1 MAILPKAPVKRIL
14 SNSGVSRV
22 SDDAVDALI
31 DILEE
36 YGEEISK
43 KSIKLAKHADRKTIK
58 ASDILLAS
66 E

>member
-1 MAILPKAPVKRIL
+1 MAVLPKAPVKRIL

-31 DILEE
+31 DVLEE
-36 YGEEISK
+36 YGEEISRR
-43 KSIKLAKHADRKTIK
+43 SIKLAKHADRKTIK
-58 ASDILLAS
+58 ASDIILAT